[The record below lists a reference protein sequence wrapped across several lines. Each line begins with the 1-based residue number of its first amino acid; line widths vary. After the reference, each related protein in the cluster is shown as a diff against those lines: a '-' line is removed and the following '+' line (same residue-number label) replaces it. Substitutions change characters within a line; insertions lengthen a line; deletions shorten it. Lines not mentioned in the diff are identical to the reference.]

1 MYVGHKCGRFFK
13 RKGSVC
19 SKCCMRDMYVVGLV
33 WGTCMPCI
41 LEEGQV
47 CSKFCMRDT
56 CVVNFVWGKRMWW
69 VLYKGLACARFCIWG
84 IYVIRQMHEGE
95 HSNWLYKTILQLSYL
110 YQVELSLFSTKAFSK
125 LNFPFSL
132 TKYFQ
137 TYPSFVSTCNKITI
151 IYYK

>member
-1 MYVGHKCGRFFK
+1 
-13 RKGSVC
+13 
-19 SKCCMRDMYVVGLV
+19 MRDMYVVGLV

-95 HSNWLYKTILQLSYL
+95 HSNWLYKTIIQLSHL

-132 TKYFQ
+132 TIFKHILALPVHAIKLLLYI
-137 TYPSFVSTCNKITI
+137 TNKSKNHLILEV
-151 IYYK
+151 KLSS